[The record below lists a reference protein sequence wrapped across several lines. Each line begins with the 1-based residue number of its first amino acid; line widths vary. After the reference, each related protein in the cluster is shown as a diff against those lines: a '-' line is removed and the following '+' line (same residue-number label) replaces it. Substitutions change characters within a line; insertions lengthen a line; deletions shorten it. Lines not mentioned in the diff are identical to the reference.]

1 MFIDYL
7 CVFFKGV
14 YSSPLPCLKI
24 RQRKDMVPE
33 HRHSTVSL
41 REEDKVLHGRDGV
54 HTDILHTMGRMLKR
68 GLVRLE

>member
-1 MFIDYL
+1 MCEDADQIPAWTGQGDL
-7 CVFFKGV
+7 GA
-14 YSSPLPCLKI
+14 
-24 RQRKDMVPE
+24 RKDMVPE

-41 REEDKVLHGRDGV
+41 REEDIVLHGRDGV